1 MEIPEGIA
9 EEGQAREVTVVL
21 FAWLRQLFGERQL
34 RVPLR
39 DARDLGQL
47 LRTLC
52 TTPEH
57 RRGLLQDSGRPRE
70 DLIVLVNG
78 HNAALMA
85 GEHTSMRPG
94 DLVAVF
100 PSIYGG

>member
-1 MEIPEGIA
+1 MEIPESVA
-9 EEGQAREVTVVL
+9 EESQGEVTVAL
-21 FAWLRQLFGERQL
+21 FAWLRQLFGVNQV
-34 RVPLR
+34 RVPLQ

-52 TTPEH
+52 STPER
-57 RRGLLQDSGRPRE
+57 RRGLLQDSGQPRE

-85 GEHTSMRPG
+85 GEHTAMRPG
-94 DLVAVF
+94 DQIAVF

>member
-1 MEIPEGIA
+1 MEIPESVA
-9 EEGQAREVTVVL
+9 EEGQGREVTVVL
-21 FAWLRQLFGERQL
+21 FAWLRQLFGEKQV

-52 TTPEH
+52 STPEH
-57 RRGLLQDSGRPRE
+57 RRGLLQESGRPRE

-85 GEHTSMRPG
+85 GEHTAMQPG